1 MIKLDIGPEQ
11 NHPRPS
17 SKKSEH
23 VVDLK
28 TLDGVKKSQ
37 AHSKVTLNMKEEI
50 RIKTLTPDK
59 IQIVGRNYSRRRG
72 LGRIPMLV
80 AALGMILLLN
90 VGQLVFLG
98 RQQGEEALALASEGF
113 MTLQGAGQSLT
124 SGDTGEDIVL
134 FTQAQELFD
143 QAKQEGAFLLNAP
156 TPWLDEPTEVTSL
169 RNILDAGTLMSDLGV
184 NMSEAKTALSTL
196 PKDGSLT
203 EYLRS
208 VSVNS
213 LEPAAEEISQI
224 NALLSTVDLTGT
236 GYEEKFAQYQGKLTA
251 LGDMLNLWIT
261 AKEPLLTALGD
272 AHPQTY
278 LVLLENNDE
287 MRLGGGFIGS
297 FVLVT
302 LNDGHLT
309 QMDFHDVYDYD
320 GQYRKPL
327 DVPVHELRGLTTI
340 WRMRDSNTSPDFVTS
355 AQQAAWFLEEEG
367 GQGVDGVIGMNMS
380 AAQAFLDV
388 TGPLNL
394 ASLNKALSAEDL
406 PSVLATLVEA
416 KTYGASNP
424 KAVLG
429 ELINAFT
436 EKAKDP
442 LLATQLF
449 SSAWS
454 ETQNKSISFYHKDP
468 SVQALVQSMGMSG
481 EVPNLNTLAS
491 EDGDPVDYF
500 MPLFSDIGGNKTGRY
515 VKAALAHNTQI
526 LEDGS
531 LVVTVEMTRIHGF
544 TTEVEAELKETLR
557 GYGFTAWN
565 DALLYTL
572 GKAENKT
579 GIRMYV
585 PEGAQLLDT
594 QGLYKDEVQ
603 FFYDPL
609 EDHSYFYFDQSLEP
623 GEAQTVILQWALPWK
638 FQGEFQEYNFEWIKQ
653 PGLKNLAITKT
664 VTAPSDILLSGTPEA
679 TETQEGADYT
689 YHEDSM
695 SGDLGVTLLYR

>member
-1 MIKLDIGPEQ
+1 MIRLDIGLEQ

-17 SKKSEH
+17 NKKSQH

-28 TLDGVKKSQ
+28 TLDGAKKNQ

-80 AALGMILLLN
+80 AALAMILLLN

-124 SGDTGEDIVL
+124 SGDAGGDIVL
-134 FTQAQELFD
+134 FNQAQELFD

-156 TPWLDEPTEVTSL
+156 TPWLDEPTQVTSL
-169 RNILDAGTLMSDLGV
+169 RNVLDAGSLMSDLGV

-196 PKDGSLT
+196 PAEGSLT

-213 LEPAAEEISQI
+213 LEPAADEINQI
-224 NALLSTVDLTGT
+224 NTLLSAVDLTGT

-251 LGDMLNLWIT
+251 LEDLLKLWKD

-272 AHPQTY
+272 IHPQTY

-302 LNDGHLT
+302 LNDGRLT
-309 QMDFHDVYDYD
+309 QMDFHDVYEYD
-320 GQYRKPL
+320 GQYRKHQ
-327 DVPVHELRGLTTI
+327 DVPVHELRGLTNE
-340 WRMRDSNTSPDFVTS
+340 WRMRDSNISADFALS
-355 AQQAAWFLEEEG
+355 AQKAAWFLEEEG
-367 GQGVDGVIGMNMS
+367 GPGVDGVIGVNLSS
-380 AAQAFLDV
+380 AQSFLQV
-388 TGPLNL
+388 TGAL
-394 ASLNKALSAEDL
+394 SLPSLSKALSGEDL
-406 PSVLATLVEA
+406 PSVLATLVES
-416 KTYGASNP
+416 KTYGTTTP

-436 EKAKDP
+436 EKATDP
-442 LLATQLF
+442 VMATELF
-449 SSAWS
+449 ASAWS
-454 ETQNKSISFYHKDP
+454 ETQKKSISFYHKDP
-468 SVQALVQSMGMSG
+468 SVQALVESMGMSG
-481 EVPNLNTLAS
+481 ALPDLNALTAEEGAEVDS
-491 EDGDPVDYF
+491 F
-500 MPLFSDIGGNKTGRY
+500 MPLFTDIGGNKTGRY
-515 VKAALAHNTQI
+515 VKTALTHNTQI

-531 LVVTVEMTRIHGF
+531 VVVTVEMTRVHTF
-544 TTEVEAELKETLR
+544 TNDTELALKDTLES
-557 GYGFTAWN
+557 YGFTAWN

-579 GIRMYV
+579 GIRIYI
-585 PEGAQLLDT
+585 PEGAQLLET

-603 FFYDPL
+603 FFYDPV

-623 GEAQTVILQWALPWK
+623 GEAQTVTLQWALPWK
-638 FQGEFQEYNFEWIKQ
+638 FQGEFQEYNFAWFKQ
-653 PGLKNLAITKT
+653 PGLKNLSITKT

-679 TETQEGADYT
+679 TETQDGADYT

-695 SGDLGVTLLYR
+695 AGDLELTLLYR